1 MENKNITTLYDKLN
15 EEDSRDIH
23 IRVSE
28 RLKEIHE
35 DGKYIPVLDSRKIF
49 FGSFFDKEVIDAE
62 KVPFESEEQKKYAVE
77 QNKEFLATIILF
89 GSLGILDKISLGT
102 VNMIKSDL
110 ENYLDIATVDEDDKD
125 YYRSIFIEDGKPYYH
140 EYINNKKNV
149 VSNDGASDNLGIS
162 KTKST
167 AYSGLGGVEYD
178 NNKVSHGNATWYIL
192 AALTVM
198 FSVTAVILFIMSGK

>member
-1 MENKNITTLYDKLN
+1 MEDKNVITLYNKLS
-15 EEDSRDIH
+15 EENSRDIH
-23 IRVSE
+23 IRVSQ
-28 RLKEIHE
+28 RLKEIHD
-35 DGKYIPVLDSRKIF
+35 DGKYIPVMDSKKIF
-49 FGSFFDKEVIDAE
+49 FGTFFDKEVIDAE

-89 GSLGILDKISLGT
+89 GSLGLLDNISIKT
-102 VNMIKSDL
+102 VDMVKSDL
-110 ENYLDIATVDEDDKD
+110 ENFLDIATVAEEDKD
-125 YYRSIFIEDGKPYYH
+125 YYRSILLEDGKPYYH
-140 EYINNKKNV
+140 EYINEKKQSAINEGN
-149 VSNDGASDNLGIS
+149 SSDFGIS